1 MNDSVPVVASRSV
14 QRLRHP
20 LRVRRL
26 RVLHRRRLSPHF
38 VRVGLGGDELQGFV
52 SASFDDHLKLMLPAT
67 AGDEL
72 VLPVPGADGIALPP
86 GAPRPLMRDYTPRRY
101 DAAAGELLID
111 FVLHDGD
118 APAADWAS
126 QATPGQTV
134 GIGGP
139 RGSFVVPLDWDWHL
153 LIGDETALP
162 AICRRLEEL
171 PAGSRA
177 MVLVET
183 ADAAD
188 RLDVATRAELQL
200 HWLLRGQGE
209 SLAEATR
216 RLHLPAGEGYAW
228 AAGEAAAIAA
238 TRQVLVD
245 THGLPKER
253 IRAAA
258 YWKRGVTSHHE
269 TL

>member
-1 MNDSVPVVASRSV
+1 MNDLLAPSRSV
-14 QRLRHP
+14 LRVRHP
-20 LRVRRL
+20 LHVRRL
-26 RVLHRRRLSPHF
+26 QVLHSRRLSPHF
-38 VRVGLGGDELQGFV
+38 VRVSFGGTELEGFV

-67 AGDEL
+67 PGAEL
-72 VLPVPGADGIALPP
+72 VLPVPGPEGMALPP

-111 FVLHDGD
+111 FVLHEGD
-118 APAADWAS
+118 APAADWAA
-126 QATPGQTV
+126 QALPDQEV

-139 RGSFVVPLDWDWHL
+139 RGSFVVALNWDWHL

-171 PAGSRA
+171 PAGA
-177 MVLVET
+177 QATVLVET
-183 ADAAD
+183 GEAAD
-188 RLDVATRAELQL
+188 RLAIDTRADLQL
-200 HWLLRGQGE
+200 HWLLRGQGDG
-209 SLAEATR
+209 LAAATE

-238 TRQVLVD
+238 TRRVLVD
-245 THGLPKER
+245 THSLPKER
-253 IRAAA
+253 IRASA
-258 YWKRGVTSHHE
+258 YWKRGASAHHE